1 MQITVNAMMKTT
13 KTTMKATKTTVKT
26 TLIALTG
33 LALSGCS
40 LLEHRPAEQPSNIVP
55 LHYQCGTTP
64 LTVNLDKSAKQ
75 VSMIL
80 DGIQLKLPQVE
91 AASGT
96 RYSDGRYT
104 FWSKGQSALVQ
115 RGDDVIIDDC
125 DLHS

>member
-1 MQITVNAMMKTT
+1 MK
-13 KTTMKATKTTVKT
+13 KAV
-26 TLIALTG
+26 LVLSA

-40 LLEHRPAEQPSNIVP
+40 LLHPHSAEQKNTVEP

-64 LTVNLDKSAKQ
+64 LTVNLDKSAQK

-80 DGIQLKLPQVE
+80 DGVQLTLPQVE

-96 RYSDGRYT
+96 RYSDGHYT
-104 FWSKGQSALVQ
+104 FWSKGNAARVQ

-125 DLHS
+125 ELH